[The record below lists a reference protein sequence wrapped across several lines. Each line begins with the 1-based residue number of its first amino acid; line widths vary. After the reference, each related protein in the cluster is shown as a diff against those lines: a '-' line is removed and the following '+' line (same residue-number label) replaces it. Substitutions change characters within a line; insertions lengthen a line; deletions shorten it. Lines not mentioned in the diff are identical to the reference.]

1 MTLRYWKKVALCLK
15 LSVWCHI
22 LLQRLHNLNIRSHF
36 LEMVS
41 WSAWKSWKPV
51 CWSCTTQV
59 GRKEAPHRPSRSLSE
74 QKTTK
79 QARMPKSRHCL
90 YQTTNRFVSDHW
102 FESDRW
108 SDCGQEKDL
117 LILVIY
123 YSVVSCNER
132 SIQSSKETHVRERNV
147 CSPADATMAY
157 PYFCMMFMTCFLCT
171 HDRLWAARR
180 SEPCERVVLALGV
193 VHEGF
198 DSARLPLRHLYTKY
212 LVNELVVAECDTIRI
227 AWAKVLL
234 FSSIWVSS
242 ARSTRNTLEV
252 TGFWKKCT
260 KQLNSTEYPG
270 RS

>member
-132 SIQSSKETHVRERNV
+132 SIQS
-147 CSPADATMAY
+147 
-157 PYFCMMFMTCFLCT
+157 
-171 HDRLWAARR
+171 R
-180 SEPCERVVLALGV
+180 SIQA
-193 VHEGF
+193 VHEFVLVWMLQWRTLTSVWCLWCVFCVPTTVCEQRGGV
-198 DSARLPLRHLYTKY
+198 SLAKEWSCPLVWSMRVSTPHASL
-212 LVNELVVAECDTIRI
+212 CDLHEIFR
-227 AWAKVLL
+227 
-234 FSSIWVSS
+234 
-242 ARSTRNTLEV
+242 
-252 TGFWKKCT
+252 
-260 KQLNSTEYPG
+260 
-270 RS
+270 